1 MESVLASYSP
11 GYAEQDG
18 SRGPFQ
24 EDKAY
29 GLNEK
34 KRVEEDKSK
43 NNLTF
48 IIEANE
54 RVCGESPTPCSSS
67 LKISG
72 NKQRN

>member
-1 MESVLASYSP
+1 MASYSP

-43 NNLTF
+43 NNLTI

-54 RVCGESPTPCSSS
+54 RVCGECLTQMLNL
-67 LKISG
+67 LKI
-72 NKQRN
+72 RD

>member
-1 MESVLASYSP
+1 MEGVVGLVLP
-11 GYAEQDG
+11 WVAEQEG

-54 RVCGESPTPCSSS
+54 RVCGKCPTPCSTI
-67 LKISG
+67 LVDVLC
-72 NKQRN
+72 